1 MRRGVVLGRASLQ
14 DTGVEDRERRI
25 VDTAM
30 GLAQSGGFEAVRM
43 RDVAAQ
49 SGCALAT
56 LYRHFPSKD
65 ELLLAALRREAQGLE
80 RRMRRRAPEG
90 GRAVDRLTAHFDA
103 ATRALFRRPW
113 LAREILRAAMSD
125 AALWRKVRAFDTVAG
140 DLAIAALRG
149 DPDASLADATAAE
162 REVCQVL
169 YQVWF
174 SALIARVS
182 GHCGA
187 AGVSQRVRTAARLV
201 LRGADV
207 G

>member
-1 MRRGVVLGRASLQ
+1 MESIALRRGVVLGRASLQ

-80 RRMRRRAPEG
+80 QRMRRRAPEG
-90 GRAVDRLTAHFDA
+90 GRAIDRLTAHFDA
-103 ATRALFRRPW
+103 KGHVRLQAAVRRSPQNGFIRNSR
-113 LAREILRAAMSD
+113 LACYDPAEILRSVPMGLPCLPLPARISL
-125 AALWRKVRAFDTVAG
+125 LW
-140 DLAIAALRG
+140 
-149 DPDASLADATAAE
+149 
-162 REVCQVL
+162 
-169 YQVWF
+169 
-174 SALIARVS
+174 
-182 GHCGA
+182 
-187 AGVSQRVRTAARLV
+187 
-201 LRGADV
+201 
-207 G
+207 